1 MKKMIIPT
9 TIFIVILALVISMA
23 IIIPSKNI
31 YEIQS
36 SRIRDNIITSVQVQE
51 KQATYPET
59 VETLNRSIYTEK
71 TDETSGD
78 MHYKFLLSDWVSPTL
93 SVKNFTVL
101 GTPVSEYYVEET
113 IEYDLPGNT
122 KISTTSNKYPDFY
135 LDIMVTPILYSSVT
149 TKIESKYTL
158 QKNYVTTKAEFD
170 ALNVADQVHTYI
182 DGTYSFLGVY
192 MVYAIDTTLSTTD
205 TMVIYFKSLY
215 CYATTASTA
224 YHSIPT
230 ADGEGATAGIFI
242 NYNSIKITPRYNY
255 LSLENLT
262 KTYGVDNKVISLSS
276 NELMQNMTRRGTMP
290 ASQGLSIPILADYAV
305 GVETA
310 IIKCSVQQYYDT
322 DSVLCVSP
330 YDSGVKSIFEV
341 GDIVIPYRF
350 GATGDTPISKYPN
363 GDAKEYKVVG
373 VNIID
378 DGAIWQ
384 KLTLQEMR
392 QILTENAVV
401 FNSSASFYARFDYLR
416 IYINSISVSIEET
429 YQTPITIY
437 PRIGD
442 ILQLTAVGN
451 DGVFDGVVS
460 KFQKDGVD
468 LVDGVDGFT
477 ITGIGGRYGH
487 LRFTYDLTKE
497 GTYVAFIVAP

>member
-51 KQATYPET
+51 KQATISVGKKSDMDRGYFSLTSEGVVGDNLYRRVLHKFSNYVLSET
-59 VETLNRSIYTEK
+59 AGTNTYTYYLEETLEII
-71 TDETSGD
+71 
-78 MHYKFLLSDWVSPTL
+78 
-93 SVKNFTVL
+93 
-101 GTPVSEYYVEET
+101 PVGEV
-113 IEYDLPGNT
+113 N
-122 KISTTSNKYPDFY
+122 ISTFQ
-135 LDIMVTPILYSSVT
+135 LDIFSRDGLYQMQWASVYLT
-149 TKIESKYTL
+149 GSKITRL
-158 QKNYVTTKAEFD
+158 QKNTVSSKAEFD
-170 ALNVADQVHTYI
+170 AIDINAQTHTITTIATDNGYPVSNVILPTK
-182 DGTYSFLGVY
+182 
-192 MVYAIDTTLSTTD
+192 YAIDTTLSTSKKII
-205 TMVIYFKSLY
+205 IYYK
-215 CYATTASTA
+215 TA
-224 YHSIPT
+224 YIHLLSNTPPASLPEEIPK
-230 ADGEGATAGIFI
+230 DGFI
-242 NYNSIKITPRYNY
+242 WFTISFSYQPNYTEISFPQ
-255 LSLENLT
+255 LT

-276 NELMQNMTRRGTMP
+276 NELMQNMTR
-290 ASQGLSIPILADYAV
+290 QGNVVPVAQALTIPILADYAV

-392 QILTENAVV
+392 QMLTENAVV

-416 IYINSISVSIEET
+416 IYINSISVSREET

-442 ILQLTAVGN
+442 ILQLTAVGTY
-451 DGVFDGVVS
+451 GVFDGVVS

-468 LVDGVDGFT
+468 LVNGVDGFT
-477 ITGIGGRYGH
+477 IAGIGGRVGS